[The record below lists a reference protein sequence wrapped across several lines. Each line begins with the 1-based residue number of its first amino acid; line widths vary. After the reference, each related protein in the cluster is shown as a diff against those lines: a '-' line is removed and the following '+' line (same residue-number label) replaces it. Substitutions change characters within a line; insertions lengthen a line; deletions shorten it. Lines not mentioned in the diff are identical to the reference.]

1 MRFRAPHTPVAV
13 IAMLALTLTLTTGVA
28 HAGGFRPAR
37 AREKV
42 LHFVNQYR
50 VHHGLRRVHDN
61 RDVDRTAQH
70 HSNLMKNSRT
80 LFHSSS
86 MWTKLRGHHAR
97 CWAENIGMGP
107 SVWKVFK
114 GWVHS
119 SEHRTNMLGRRYR
132 RTGIG
137 VAYAHGYYWITQIFY
152 G

>member
-1 MRFRAPHTPVAV
+1 VRSRTPPTLIAV
-13 IAMLALTLTLTTGVA
+13 IAVLVLTLTPGVA

-42 LHFVNQYR
+42 LHFVNHYR

-61 RDVDRTAQH
+61 HDVDRTAQH
-70 HSNLMKNSRT
+70 HSNLMKDSRT

-114 GWVHS
+114 GWIHS

-137 VAYAHGYYWITQIFY
+137 VSYSHGYYWITQIFY